1 MSTLMIIIVAII
13 IVFALV
19 AFKKETILV
28 FDNGIKVKDLIYP
41 LWIPNDTIVSI
52 NIIDNLPKLIF
63 RTNGAGMGRVQK
75 GYFTIK
81 KNDFDHSENATLYI
95 RNRNIKAIEIKTIN
109 GLVYINQKND
119 ELTQELFN
127 EMKSTVKIL
136 KENELNLDAKRPR
149 TYRSVFVIVVLLG
162 ALIAPALFMN
172 YSNEVV
178 VTDDAIEIKDEYAM
192 TIPFSDIDTVMLI
205 EKLPPI
211 KTRTN
216 GISTKKVNI
225 GKFKLKDGQKANLYI
240 NKDVEMFIEI
250 KLNAHDS
257 QPKANMIFINRKTVE
272 DTKALYEEISSVRN

>member
-1 MSTLMIIIVAII
+1 
-13 IVFALV
+13 
-19 AFKKETILV
+19 
-28 FDNGIKVKDLIYP
+28 
-41 LWIPNDTIVSI
+41 
-52 NIIDNLPKLIF
+52 
-63 RTNGAGMGRVQK
+63 
-75 GYFTIK
+75 
-81 KNDFDHSENATLYI
+81 
-95 RNRNIKAIEIKTIN
+95 
-109 GLVYINQKND
+109 
-119 ELTQELFN
+119 
-127 EMKSTVKIL
+127 MKSTVKIL

-272 DTKALYEEISSVRN
+272 DTKSLYEEISSVRN